1 MVAVCVGMIF
11 TGCSKSVKEEVMA
24 EVMCVPPPKLDYFS
38 VAVERVC
45 GGGGGQA
52 ISWIGCL
59 SYPRKRPPHSF
70 DTMINTLHNLI
81 I

>member
-45 GGGGGQA
+45 GGGGGGRRSLGLA
-52 ISWIGCL
+52 V
-59 SYPRKRPPHSF
+59 
-70 DTMINTLHNLI
+70 
-81 I
+81 